1 MDFRFW
7 MPFLNNGPRGTIY
20 SVQVKNKP
28 ENKNKEFAFS
38 ALTLMVGRQEKHLA
52 YKNWVIEVLV

>member
-52 YKNWVIEVLV
+52 YKN